1 MLPITLV
8 GTVWFQQVSL
18 EPALSGFPADPAL
31 DCSGVLQLPSVVGIR
46 VGCGSTPLFGVILM
60 ADIGVQRLRC
70 YLILEGLERSIIEN
84 LLQNF
89 DIDQPHFLVASET
102 GRALKRL
109 QDDMDDPAWGLQDV
123 TAADLLRYL
132 DLGDLLALLNRHGS
146 TVRNAKPEHAKTV
159 SQIVDE
165 YGAHAIRNRVMHPAR
180 LMDPGDYSALWEIAS
195 RLRDETPS
203 LNWKPLID
211 NIERMTDPNS
221 MADVA
226 IPRYWMDD
234 YRVINNLP
242 VAEFED
248 TGFIGRAN
256 ERRRLK
262 NLLLSDHRVVT
273 VVGAGGIGKTALA
286 MRVCHDLVDDPSP
299 RFDNVVWV
307 SLKTQF
313 LTADGVKEIRDAVNT
328 QARLLDHFLDAVSV
342 HADPKA
348 NIDWSQVIDH
358 MSRHQ
363 TLLVVDN
370 LETLG
375 NELDQLAFNVP
386 EGSKLLLTS
395 RVGLGEVERRF
406 PLPDFSP
413 KDAEHLMRSLGSAYG
428 YTEISHLND
437 RTLNR
442 YCRRL
447 HHNPLLIK
455 WFVLTVGKG
464 TAPQAVFAHSDFV
477 AALNFCFD
485 NVYARLSDIARNI
498 IGTLLASRRPLSRA
512 QIRALIGVNRLDFDV
527 SLIEL
532 RQSNVVDS
540 HPQEDG
546 STLYQISGLVL
557 DYLRRSHPPADNIVK
572 RTRDTIRMWQAE
584 QDRSASAQNTYRY
597 GKYYV
602 LVETVDH
609 RIAAPFLRD
618 ALHHIY
624 RDDLAE
630 AQRHLDSASEL
641 TPDWSEVHRV
651 RAQLLKMQQSP
662 IYEIEDAFEE
672 SITYGSNDI
681 NRRDYAVYLMS
692 IAEHERALEQ
702 VEEAISI
709 GSGVATV
716 LRSLKALALTRLG
729 RLTDA
734 VEEHKFVWS
743 SGDMNQSLHDR
754 MLQGTQYAEC
764 LRRFVEQLTIQF
776 KEEEAGEA
784 LLTGLQVV
792 EETAADCGWDDKLTE
807 VAVRLLAERIGD
819 PRSPPPLQQQLT
831 KMAQQWDADN
841 MFVRSCSRKRALD
854 QLARS
859 SELARAMPR
868 CSVALTS

>member
-1 MLPITLV
+1 
-8 GTVWFQQVSL
+8 
-18 EPALSGFPADPAL
+18 
-31 DCSGVLQLPSVVGIR
+31 
-46 VGCGSTPLFGVILM
+46 M

-89 DIDQPHFLVASET
+89 DIDQPNFLAASET

-146 TVRNAKPEHAKTV
+146 TERNATPDHIKII

-180 LMDPGDYSALWEIAS
+180 LMDPGDYSSLWEIAS
-195 RLRDETPS
+195 RLREESPS

-211 NIERMTDPNS
+211 NIKRMTDPNS

-234 YRVINNLP
+234 YRVVNNLP

-286 MRVCHDLVDDPSP
+286 MRVCHDMVDDPSP
-299 RFDNVVWV
+299 QFDNVVWV

-313 LTADGVKEIRDAVNT
+313 LTADGVKDIKDAVNT
-328 QARLLDHFLDAVSV
+328 QARLLDHFLDAASID
-342 HADPKA
+342 ANPKA

-358 MSRHQ
+358 MSRHH

-375 NELDQLAFNVP
+375 NELDPLAFNVP

-406 PLPDFSP
+406 PLPDFST
-413 KDAEHLMRSLGSAYG
+413 KKTRSISCARSAAHMV
-428 YTEISHLND
+428 IQRINHLND

-464 TAPQAVFAHSDFV
+464 TSPQAVFAHSDFV

-527 SLIEL
+527 ALIEL

-546 STLYQISGLVL
+546 STLYQI
-557 DYLRRSHPPADNIVK
+557 K
-572 RTRDTIRMWQAE
+572 R
-584 QDRSASAQNTYRY
+584 
-597 GKYYV
+597 
-602 LVETVDH
+602 
-609 RIAAPFLRD
+609 
-618 ALHHIY
+618 
-624 RDDLAE
+624 
-630 AQRHLDSASEL
+630 
-641 TPDWSEVHRV
+641 
-651 RAQLLKMQQSP
+651 
-662 IYEIEDAFEE
+662 
-672 SITYGSNDI
+672 
-681 NRRDYAVYLMS
+681 
-692 IAEHERALEQ
+692 
-702 VEEAISI
+702 
-709 GSGVATV
+709 
-716 LRSLKALALTRLG
+716 
-729 RLTDA
+729 
-734 VEEHKFVWS
+734 
-743 SGDMNQSLHDR
+743 
-754 MLQGTQYAEC
+754 
-764 LRRFVEQLTIQF
+764 
-776 KEEEAGEA
+776 AG
-784 LLTGLQVV
+784 
-792 EETAADCGWDDKLTE
+792 
-807 VAVRLLAERIGD
+807 VRL
-819 PRSPPPLQQQLT
+819 PTTQS
-831 KMAQQWDADN
+831 
-841 MFVRSCSRKRALD
+841 S
-854 QLARS
+854 AR
-859 SELARAMPR
+859 R
-868 CSVALTS
+868 